1 MNRVGMKTQI
11 MILTGATL
19 LLGASIVSAKEHVPS
34 TIACAQERG
43 AALGHCSYR
52 VKKGDKAKT
61 TVTVIFNN
69 GFERRL
75 FFRDGMFLK
84 ASVTMSGVG
93 INTEWHLESGMYM
106 IEVDGQR
113 YEVPESLISAQ

>member
-1 MNRVGMKTQI
+1 
-11 MILTGATL
+11 MIFT
-19 LLGASIVSAKEHVPS
+19 
-34 TIACAQERG
+34 
-43 AALGHCSYR
+43 
-52 VKKGDKAKT
+52 
-61 TVTVIFNN
+61 N

-75 FFRDGMFLK
+75 FFRDGKFLK

-93 INTEWHLESGMYM
+93 TNTEWHLESGMYM